1 MRKVFTKTP
10 LALSFG
16 AVLLLAAAN
25 PADAGPKFKKRGEVQ
40 VRAKKTKITDVKREQ
55 SKAQAKNFA
64 PGLFAEQF
72 RAKTQAKVAKL
83 TDRAIAILKRMIS
96 AADDDDPKKPDYLFR
111 LAEHYREKKTQ
122 YMFRA
127 RELDEKVYQSQ
138 TENEKAQ
145 YRARQKK
152 YEKAQRAW
160 MVQSI
165 KMYLRIATED
175 KYKNYKRMDEVLFN
189 VADMLNKAGRQ
200 DKARKFFGKL
210 IRNFPQSKYIPD
222 AYLSFA
228 EYYFNAGKVED
239 ALKLYQQV
247 GRYPNSP
254 IYGYAVYKQGWC
266 WLNLKDPRRALEQ
279 FVKVI
284 KNSGRWKGTKKSKI
298 ILVKE
303 AKKDSVRAFAHVG
316 RPDKAWTFF
325 QRIGG
330 KYSKTMLQ
338 MLANLYYEQG
348 KFLDSVLVYRKLISL
363 FPKSK
368 KLCTWQYAIVKG
380 TLSGKNKAEQVKESR
395 RLGAVYLAIK
405 KRGGMRKTALEE
417 CRQNASGVL
426 RELATTWHREA
437 QKTQNTETYALAMLL
452 YREYLATFP
461 KEKDT
466 YEITYYYAELLYKLK
481 RWEPAAEVY
490 TKVVKMKANGK
501 YLKDAAYAAVISWR
515 SALNVSMETQ
525 DTSRKSSRK
534 KKKKKRRGRKGKK
547 EPEEVKVAK
556 PLPIDEK
563 KLKMIAA
570 FDTYIKHV
578 PKSDE
583 LVSIIYRKARIYY
596 NHNHYDEAVKHFAVI
611 ATKYADDDLG
621 EYAANLLLD
630 SLNITKKYNKLN
642 KWVDR
647 FLADPRLTK
656 MRKGSS
662 IDPMSDQDKYS
673 FLIQL
678 RKLKRGAQRKEAEQ
692 LQKDGHYKECG
703 RKYIAIANEYQ
714 EDKRW
719 AEVLFNAAL
728 CFEAAK
734 LIGQAIS
741 VRNTLIKVKP
751 EHKLAKKAMYMV
763 GANYH
768 ALAWYSR
775 AANYYEKFSKEF
787 PGEDESAEA
796 LQNAIVFR
804 LGRGEYKKALED
816 VRTFSR
822 NYGRRRK
829 YRSRTAAVN
838 FSMAAVYEHRGEK
851 DAVVRHY
858 KKYLSKWGRHGGLDR
873 QIQANVK
880 IGEILWRKSCP
891 MSKVPKGAC
900 IRVKRVRS
908 KRKIKKKR
916 RKGKRRRKK
925 TIEVRAQCGPETKM
939 RVTVIG
945 RSPGNSRAAQKHF
958 SKALTLFKKA
968 KGGKGIKGKSKEDRE
983 RRIKDMKFAAATA
996 RFYQAEKLF
1005 EDFLKVKFPKDL
1017 DFSGGKTKKQK
1028 KKKKKS
1034 EEAFGKYLTEKTEKL
1049 AKTREVYQDVIK
1061 LKVAHWAI
1069 ASSARI
1075 GQLFQNFADA
1085 LYTAPVPK
1093 PPIPKSLYSKEA
1105 KEEFVTMFTDTYC
1118 DTLEDKASPLERK
1131 AVEGLAM
1138 CLGKSTELSWYNEWS
1153 SLCEAELNQI
1163 KPAEFPIASE
1173 IRAKPGYVTFK
1184 VDRADVIAEVK

>member
-1 MRKVFTKTP
+1 MRKVLFNTP
-10 LALSFG
+10 LALSML
-16 AVLLLAAAN
+16 AVLAVPLV
-25 PADAGPKFKKRGEVQ
+25 ADAGPKFKKRGEVQ
-40 VRAKKTKITDVKREQ
+40 VRAKKTKITDVKRER

-83 TDRAIAILKRMIS
+83 TDAAIATLKRLIRVT
-96 AADDDDPKKPDYLFR
+96 DDDDAEKPDYFFR

-127 RELDEKVYQSQ
+127 RELDEKLYQSE
-138 TENEKAQ
+138 TENQKTQ
-145 YRARQKK
+145 IKRRQKQ
-152 YEKAQRAW
+152 YEKAERAW
-160 MVQSI
+160 MVESI
-165 KMYLRIATED
+165 KMYLRIAT
-175 KYKNYKRMDEVLFN
+175 KAQYKNYKRMDEVLYN

-266 WLNLKDPRRALEQ
+266 WLNLKDPRRALEK
-279 FVKVI
+279 FVMVI

-316 RPDKAWTFF
+316 RPDKAWKFF

-330 KYSKTMLQ
+330 KYAKTMLQ
-338 MLANLYYEQG
+338 MLANLYYGQG
-348 KFLDSVLVYRKLISL
+348 KFIDSMLVYRKLIAL
-363 FPKSK
+363 FPKNK
-368 KLCTWQYAIVKG
+368 KLCKWQYSIVKG
-380 TLSGKNKAEQVKESR
+380 SLSGKNKAEQVKESR
-395 RLGAVYLAIK
+395 RLGAVYLAVK
-405 KRGGMRKTALEE
+405 KRGGMRKTALAE
-417 CRQNASGVL
+417 CRQNSSGVL

-437 QKTQNTETYALAMLL
+437 QKTQNNETYALAMLL

-461 KEKDT
+461 KENDT
-466 YEITYYYAELLYKLK
+466 YEMTYYYAELLFKLK

-490 TKVVKMKANGK
+490 TKVVKMKAGGK

-525 DTSRKSSRK
+525 DTTRKSKR
-534 KKKKKRRGRKGKK
+534 KKKKRRGRKAKK
-547 EPEEVKVAK
+547 EPVVKAAK
-556 PLPIDEK
+556 PLPIDAK

-583 LVSIIYRKARIYY
+583 LVSIIYRKARIHY
-596 NHNHYDEAVKHFAVI
+596 NHNHYEEAVKHFAVI
-611 ATKYADDDLG
+611 ATKHADDELG

-630 SLNITKKYNKLN
+630 SLNITGKFAALN

-647 FLADPRLTK
+647 FLRDPRLTK
-656 MRKGSS
+656 MARGSR
-662 IDPMSDQDKYS
+662 IDPASDPDKYS

-678 RKLKRGAQRKEAEQ
+678 RKLKRGAERKEAEY
-692 LQKDGHYKECG
+692 LQKTARYKECG
-703 RKYIAIANEYQ
+703 RKYVYIANKYQ

-719 AEVLFNAAL
+719 AEVLYNAAL

-734 LIGQAIS
+734 LIGQAIA

-751 EHKLAKKAMYMV
+751 NHKLAKKAMYMI

-775 AANYYEKFSKEF
+775 AANYYEKFAKEF
-787 PGEDESAEA
+787 PGEGESAEA

-804 LGRGEYKKALED
+804 LGRGEYKKANED
-816 VRTFSR
+816 VRIFSR
-822 NYGRRRK
+822 NYGRRAK

-838 FSMAAVYEHRGEK
+838 FSMAAIHEHTGDK
-851 DAVVRHY
+851 GKLVRHY
-858 KKYLSKWGRHGGLDR
+858 KQYLGKWGRHGGLDR

-891 MSKVPKGAC
+891 MSKVSKGAC

-908 KRKIKKKR
+908 KRKIKK
-916 RKGKRRRKK
+916 RKKRRRKK
-925 TIEVRAQCGPETKM
+925 TIEVRTQCGPETKM
-939 RVTVIG
+939 RVIVI
-945 RSPGNSRAAQKHF
+945 SRNIGSAKAAQRHF
-958 SKALTLFKKA
+958 AKALVLFKKA
-968 KGGKGIKGKSKEDRE
+968 KGGKAIAGKTKEDRE

-996 RFYQAEKLF
+996 RFYQAEKMF
-1005 EDFLKVKFPKDL
+1005 EDFLKVKFPKGL
-1017 DFSGGKTKKQK
+1017 DFSGGKSKKAK
-1028 KKKKKS
+1028 KKKEKS
-1034 EEAFGKYLTEKTEKL
+1034 LKAFGKYLEEKTKKL
-1049 AKTREVYQDVIK
+1049 AKTREIYQDVIK
-1061 LKVAHWAI
+1061 LRVAHWAI

-1118 DTLEDKASPLERK
+1118 DTLEDKASPLEKK
-1131 AVEGLAM
+1131 AVEGLAT
-1138 CLGKSTELSWYNEWS
+1138 CLKKSTELSWYNEWS

-1163 KPAEFPIASE
+1163 KPAEYPIASE
-1173 IRAKPGYVTFK
+1173 IRAKPAYVTFR

>member
-1 MRKVFTKTP
+1 MRKDLIRTP
-10 LALSFG
+10 LALS
-16 AVLLLAAAN
+16 LAAIWVLAAQN
-25 PADAGPKFKKRGEVQ
+25 PASAGPKFKKRGEVQ
-40 VRAKKTKITDVKREQ
+40 IRAKRTKITDVKTD
-55 SKAQAKNFA
+55 QAKAKANARNFA

-72 RAKTQAKVAKL
+72 RAKTQAQVAKL
-83 TDRAIAILKRMIS
+83 TDDAIKALKKLIRVT
-96 AADDDDPKKPDYLFR
+96 DDDDDEKPDFFFR

-127 RELDEKVYQSQ
+127 RELDEKVYQAQ
-138 TENEKAQ
+138 TEGEKAQ

-152 YEKAQRAW
+152 YEKAERAW
-160 MVQSI
+160 MVESI
-165 KMYLRIATED
+165 KMYLRIATKD
-175 KYKNYKRMDEVLFN
+175 RYKNYKRMDEVLFN

-247 GRYPNSP
+247 GRFPNSP

-266 WLNLKDPRRALEQ
+266 WLNLKDPRRALEK

-316 RPDKAWTFF
+316 RPDKAWSFF

-330 KYSKTMLQ
+330 KYANTMLQ

-380 TLSGKNKAEQVKESR
+380 TLSGKNKSEQVKEAR
-395 RLGAVYLAIK
+395 RLGAVYLAVK
-405 KRGGMRKTALEE
+405 KRGGMRKTALAE
-417 CRQNASGVL
+417 CRQNSSGVL

-437 QKTQNTETYALAMLL
+437 QKTQNNETYAMAMLL

-461 KEKDT
+461 SEKDA
-466 YEITYYYAELLYKLK
+466 YEMTYYYAELLFKLK

-490 TKVVKMKANGK
+490 TKVVKMKPAGK

-525 DTSRKSSRK
+525 DTSRKSTKR
-534 KKKKKRRGRKGKK
+534 KRRGKKGKK
-547 EPEEVKVAK
+547 KVVEVRMAK
-556 PLPIDEK
+556 PLPISDK

-596 NHNHYDEAVKHFAVI
+596 NHNHYDKAVKHFAVI
-611 ATKYADDDLG
+611 CTKYADDDLG

-630 SLNITKKYNKLN
+630 SLNITKKYDQLN

-656 MRKGSS
+656 LAKGSS
-662 IDPMSDQDKYS
+662 IDPASDPDKYS
-673 FLIQL
+673 FLLQL

-692 LQKDGHYKECG
+692 LQKDGHYKQCG

-719 AEVLFNAAL
+719 AEVLYNAAL

-751 EHKLAKKAMYMV
+751 DHKLSQKATYMI

-775 AANYYEKFSKEF
+775 ASNYYEKFAKKY
-787 PGEDESAEA
+787 PGEPESAEA

-816 VRTFSR
+816 VKIFSK
-822 NYGRRRK
+822 NYGRRRQ
-829 YRSRTAAVN
+829 YRNRTAAVN
-838 FSMAAVYEHRGEK
+838 FSMAAVYEHRGDK
-851 DAVVRHY
+851 AAVVRHY
-858 KKYLSKWGRHGGLDR
+858 KQYLAKWGRHGGLDR
-873 QIQANVK
+873 QIQANVE

-891 MSKVPKGAC
+891 LSKVSKGAC
-900 IRVKRVRS
+900 IKVKRVRS
-908 KRKIKKKR
+908 KRDIKKK
-916 RKGKRRRKK
+916 KGKRRRKK
-925 TIEVRAQCGPETKM
+925 GIELRTQCGPETKM
-939 RVTVIG
+939 RVIVVG
-945 RSPGNSRAAQKHF
+945 RSNAAKAAQKHF
-958 SKALTLFKKA
+958 AKALKLFAKA
-968 KGGKGIKGKSKEDRE
+968 KGGKGIKGKTKEDRE

-996 RFYQAEKLF
+996 RFYQAEKMF
-1005 EDFLKVKFPKDL
+1005 EDFLEVKFPRGL
-1017 DFSGGKTKKQK
+1017 DFSGGKSKKQK
-1028 KKKKKS
+1028 AKKKKS
-1034 EEAFGKYLTEKTEKL
+1034 EKAFGKYLEDKGKKL

-1093 PPIPKSLYSKEA
+1093 PPIPKSLYSKDA
-1105 KEEFVTMFTDTYC
+1105 KDEFVQMFTDTYC

-1131 AVEGLAM
+1131 AIEGLAT
-1138 CLGKSTELSWYNEWS
+1138 CLSKSTELSWYNEWS

-1163 KPAEFPIASE
+1163 KPAEYPIASE
-1173 IRAKPGYVTFK
+1173 IRAKPGYVSFRT
-1184 VDRADVIAEVK
+1184 DRADVITEVK